1 MTIRSQPTLESGMTS
16 QKSFSSY
23 LVATLAIGALTAATT
38 GCPKKTPDNDFGDKT
53 EEAAED
59 VGDKVEEVGD

>member
-1 MTIRSQPTLESGMTS
+1 MTS
-16 QKSFSSY
+16 QRSFSSY
-23 LVATLAIGALTAATT
+23 LVTTLALGTMLAATT

>member
-1 MTIRSQPTLESGMTS
+1 MS
-16 QKSFSSY
+16 QKSFPSY
-23 LVATLAIGALTAATT
+23 LVATLAVGALMAAAT

>member
-1 MTIRSQPTLESGMTS
+1 MTS
-16 QKSFSSY
+16 RKRFGSY
-23 LVATLAIGALTAATT
+23 LASTLALGSLLSATT

-59 VGDKVEEVGD
+59 VGDKVEEIGD